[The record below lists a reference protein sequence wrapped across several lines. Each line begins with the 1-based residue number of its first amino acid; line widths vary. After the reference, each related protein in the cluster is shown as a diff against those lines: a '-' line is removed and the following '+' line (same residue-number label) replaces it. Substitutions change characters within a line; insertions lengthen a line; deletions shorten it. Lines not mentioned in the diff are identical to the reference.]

1 MNIQVSI
8 LDGGQGGKEWRTN
21 GSGRQAKILGTSP
34 ANLGSNSGSTTYQ
47 FFVFEPEVTSLIF
60 SFLSLRISGEL
71 NINSGMSVYV
81 T

>member
-21 GSGRQAKILGTSP
+21 GSGRQAKTLGTGP
-34 ANLGSNSGSTTYQ
+34 ANLDSNSGSTAYQ
-47 FFVFEPEVTSLIF
+47 FFVIEPDVTSLIS
-60 SFLSLRISGEL
+60 SFLFLGISGEL